1 MLLNGAVADATS
13 ALIVYIIVQDH
24 YHDGL
29 RLLAE
34 VGYDTAGLRRSQ
46 VGAPLSRVEEEG
58 AITSLALGATTS
70 GVLVAAY
77 KIATSLIRHQPVVL
91 SSSVA
96 NTGSSHSVEAASDN
110 TAPISLPFA
119 FNFSAAV
126 KSMSKND
133 VRRSFPRVA
142 EVQVDNGRTSKA
154 VVRSAVSAARRAAST
169 KATGAPRGV
178 HAHPVAEMVASLA
191 NSAPDFEVFAGK
203 KSSIASTFHA
213 CLLNAPP
220 DFVSGLAEAIELR
233 KNELGAPHL
242 GITSSRHQTAPV
254 AQLAC
259 DNGSPHQL
267 QGTVIARPPSAATV
281 ALRSLRAMHPTIK
294 ESDCSSTTDPLT
306 CKVPHVASVYTVI
319 LRLRANA
326 VVLEVKYRTCNPHDR
341 RSRQTGD
348 ELPVGF
354 IVALCAAM
362 QEAEVM
368 VEAGR
373 GDAFMDIVYIGQELR
388 GDAKEHFVRF
398 LAHFTTGGS
407 PVLYELCSRTNDCY
421 CVPLAQ
427 ACTIP
432 SASAAGGKATV
443 DYGIRLCI
451 RIISF
456 LPPQAE
462 MVTRLR
468 LVWYS
473 FSTG

>member
-1 MLLNGAVADATS
+1 MFAEASPGWLKYKWTIDVHQKQLYV
-13 ALIVYIIVQDH
+13 VQ
-24 YHDGL
+24 
-29 RLLAE
+29 LA
-34 VGYDTAGLRRSQ
+34 Q
-46 VGAPLSRVEEEG
+46 RVE
-58 AITSLALGATTS
+58 LHRPKLL
-70 GVLVAAY
+70 VL
-77 KIATSLIRHQPVVL
+77 LVVC
-91 SSSVA
+91 
-96 NTGSSHSVEAASDN
+96 
-110 TAPISLPFA
+110 
-119 FNFSAAV
+119 
-126 KSMSKND
+126 M
-133 VRRSFPRVA
+133 
-142 EVQVDNGRTSKA
+142 RTLLL
-154 VVRSAVSAARRAAST
+154 RW
-169 KATGAPRGV
+169 
-178 HAHPVAEMVASLA
+178 
-191 NSAPDFEVFAGK
+191 
-203 KSSIASTFHA
+203 
-213 CLLNAPP
+213 LLNAPP

-267 QGTVIARPPSAATV
+267 QGTVIARPPSAASV

-306 CKVPHVASVYTVI
+306 CNVPHVASVYTVI

-326 VVLEVKYRTCNPHDR
+326 VVLEGKYRTC
-341 RSRQTGD
+341 G

-354 IVALCAAM
+354 IVPLCASM

-388 GDAKEHFVRF
+388 GDNKEHFVRF

-407 PVLYELCSRTNDCY
+407 PVLYELCSRTHDCY